1 MNMEELDLEEDVR
14 VVVALETTAIVDV
27 LCLQRN
33 NVLQQI
39 YGLVDART
47 RERVQNLPSLRESVS
62 SVVDYFKNSDQN
74 RCRHFLDTFWGFCEN
89 IPLELEIQILSVAGS
104 STGAL
109 VNNSHLPD
117 LENSPRSRS
126 AKRACLDQVQS
137 YINAVKHFLQKKFE
151 KVTKDIKKKVCLDQ
165 TWLCWK
171 MQKYA
176 RVRDRQAKAQEGEE
190 VSTEHK
196 ESIEALL
203 KKTGRVV
210 MLSGQAGSGKTLL
223 MHYLGHHWA
232 QGSYPSIQL
241 LFLLEF
247 RQLNLVSQPLSLKE
261 LLFRFFLPSE
271 EDHEQSE
278 AVLNYVLSNPEKIC
292 FIFDGYDEFGARFTD
307 PKELDGDVNHYQKL
321 PLADLLSALCSSK
334 ILPGCT
340 VLVTCRPRDAFD
352 LFGSSGYFVAELLG
366 FNQQRVQ
373 EYTEEYFHEKGSE
386 IKERAVSLLMNSHHL
401 LSMSHVPGL
410 CHVCCVCLDHFL
422 SRDMSQ
428 QPIQLPTSL
437 TQIYLQILSA
447 FINRGQGCG
456 SSDNHTTLLEA
467 YRVQINTLGKL
478 AMNGLEK
485 SQIVFPADE
494 LPTEIMNFGANA
506 GILSRVDLTCADG
519 SRRLGC
525 AFTHLTMQE
534 FMAALHLM
542 TSSDITEVKLKE
554 KLNLKSRWTAKTDPK
569 SVFTDSLH
577 LYMCGLAAEACTSN
591 LVLLEGTEN
600 ARTVVQKRQETVLK
614 ILQRFVV
621 SGRQT
626 GPKIIELCRC
636 AHETQNLDL
645 ARAVGSRDRFELRNI
660 RLNPVDIDAL
670 AFVTSSVNQMVYL
683 DFGACSIEPEC
694 LSLLVNC
701 KNLETLIFRSRKY
714 DDKFAVALS
723 GILTQLQ
730 SLKHLEFISAC
741 LTNSGAAKLFKALEC
756 CRQITHLNVSDNHL
770 SDESVKKIAAMIPK
784 LANLTSVKLGKNN
797 ITNSGIFLL
806 IEKMAGLLKI
816 KKIYANAQEKKIDVL
831 FWSSPTNANTE
842 DPNNAGNF
850 KEVILN
856 DLNLRCVN
864 VSNLCK
870 VLKGCSTLT
879 VLNLSSNL
887 LSTNGLKK
895 LLEQLPSFDTLKEIN
910 VSDNAVDMDGV
921 VLLSN
926 YLCNST
932 FYVKHLSE
940 VNASHNG
947 RRKLVLKFSGSES
960 DAQVTSHD
968 CDILPKKFS
977 LTECDI
983 QPTHMKEL
991 CKNLSSCRNPLDLDF
1006 SHGTLMDESIG
1017 ELLRFLSKMV
1027 SLRLLN
1033 LSHVQMS
1040 TDSALLLVQLLSDC
1054 QRTAAVELRPQGKA
1068 FVKFLQATSETATC
1082 KLNQYKLS
1090 SANVTKLCSILK
1102 HCHHLTDLDLSSN
1115 FLQDEGVKTFVQI
1128 LPKLKISNSVSL
1140 NDNNLTENGVLY
1152 LLSLMNTC
1160 ERVAA
1165 VEVSLAKEMQQ
1176 ALIRFDQKNLTGK
1189 FFSLRNCCFDSKH
1202 LSSFVDTLTS
1212 CPKLTL
1218 LLTSCTVQSQDLY
1231 HLLNKLATLSSIQTL
1246 ELRNNSFN
1254 AEAVRHLVT
1263 ELCRDANHRTIRIME
1278 PWIKGEAAVDLV
1290 AGCLESNPHIKEIR
1304 VEKSCLNLSVESLN
1318 SAVVLQENG
1327 NFPQIAVDSISFD
1340 DCEVKGLHLSSLK
1353 STVQKCPSLQEL
1365 QFSQLMMGAD
1375 GAKFLSSVLPLL
1387 DNLKTLSLNSTGD
1400 TEAVV
1405 IALQHTQKHLE
1416 KLSLSN
1422 HVIKDSGAAVLGNA
1436 LQALTRMRS
1445 LSLLQC
1451 LNCTAAGGRDLVR
1464 GLVQCRSLEEIRLE
1478 SLELDE
1484 ESAACFA
1491 HGLQTM
1497 VSLKNISLKNMTSK
1511 DSSGILCVLASLQTL
1526 IELEVLELFELR
1538 MGDRGIEELV
1548 KHIPNLTK
1556 LKTINL
1562 SGNCVSDH
1570 AGEMLVKALA
1580 HCKALQQICLSKN
1593 KLGHSFAAVLG
1604 QVLPSFSELFELD
1617 LSENP
1622 IGSEGC
1628 SSLCTGLVNLKA
1640 LKKLHLTAI
1649 ETSDLVNVAS
1659 CLEHCT
1665 SLEDV
1670 SLAWN
1675 ECENDV
1681 VLKLAQVLPQCSKLK
1696 RLDLESNNI
1705 NTSGAKSLAIC
1716 LQLCPWIEV
1725 IRLWRN
1731 PIQKDDPIFKDERL
1745 NFSST

>member
-1 MNMEELDLEEDVR
+1 MEELDLEEDVR
-14 VVVALETTAIVDV
+14 VVVAQETTAIVDV

-47 RERVQNLPSLRESVS
+47 RERVQNLPSLRDSVS
-62 SVVDYFKNSDQN
+62 GVVDYFKNSDQN

-104 STGAL
+104 SAGAL

-117 LENSPRSRS
+117 LENSPRSRN
-126 AKRACLDQVQS
+126 AKRARLDQVQT

-151 KVTKDIKKKVCLDQ
+151 KVTKDIKKKVCLDR
-165 TWLCWK
+165 TWLFWK

-176 RVRDRQAKAQEGEE
+176 RVRDRQTKAQEREE

-232 QGSYPSIQL
+232 QGSYPSIEL

-366 FNQQRVQ
+366 FSQQRVQ

-428 QPIQLPTSL
+428 QPGIQLPTSL
-437 TQIYLQILSA
+437 TQIYLHILSA

-456 SSDNHTTLLEA
+456 SSDNHITLLEA
-467 YRVQINTLGKL
+467 YRVQINILGKL

-494 LPTEIMNFGANA
+494 LPTDIMNFGANA

-591 LVLLEGTEN
+591 LVLLEGTVN
-600 ARTVVQKRQETVLK
+600 ARTIVLKRQETVLK
-614 ILQRFVV
+614 TLQRFVV

-670 AFVTSSVNQMVYL
+670 VFVTSSANQMIYL
-683 DFGACSIEPEC
+683 DFGACSIETEC

-714 DDKFAVALS
+714 DDEFAVALS

-730 SLKHLEFISAC
+730 SLRHLEFISAG
-741 LTNSGAAKLFKALEC
+741 LTKIGADKLFEALEC
-756 CRQITHLNVSDNHL
+756 CSQITHLNVSDNHL
-770 SDESVKKIAAMIPK
+770 LDESVRRITEMIPK
-784 LANLTSVKLGKNN
+784 LANLTSIKLGKNN
-797 ITNSGIFLL
+797 ITNNGIFLL
-806 IEKMAGLLKI
+806 IEKMAGLLKM
-816 KKIYANAQEKKIDVL
+816 KKIYANPQEKKIDVL
-831 FWSSPTNANTE
+831 FWPSPTNANTE
-842 DPNNAGNF
+842 DPKNAGNS

-856 DLNLRCVN
+856 CLNLKCVN

-870 VLKGCSTLT
+870 ILRGCSSLT

-887 LSTNGLKK
+887 LSNNGLKK
-895 LLEQLPSFDTLKEIN
+895 LLGQLPSFDTLQEIN
-910 VSDNAVDMDGV
+910 VSDNEVDMDGV

-926 YLCNST
+926 HFC
-932 FYVKHLSE
+932 KHLSE

-947 RRKLVLKFSGSES
+947 KRKLVLKVSCCGSVALNHQPS
-960 DAQVTSHD
+960 RG
-968 CDILPKKFS
+968 CDTLPKKFS

-983 QPTHMKEL
+983 QPTDMNRL
-991 CKNLSSCRNPLDLDF
+991 CKNLSRCQSQLHLDF
-1006 SHGTLMDESIG
+1006 SHGTLKDESIG
-1017 ELLRFLSKMV
+1017 TLLQFLPEMK

-1040 TDSALLLVQLLSDC
+1040 TDSALLLVRLLSDC
-1054 QRTAAVELRPQGKA
+1054 QRTAAVELRPQGMA
-1068 FVKFLQATSETATC
+1068 FVKFLQATSEAATC

-1090 SANVTKLCSILK
+1090 SVNVTKLCSILE

-1115 FLQDEGVKTFVQI
+1115 FLQDEGVKTFVQF
-1128 LPKLKISNSVSL
+1128 LPKLKIFNSVSL
-1140 NDNNLTENGVLY
+1140 NDNSLTEDGVLY

-1176 ALIRFDQKNLTGK
+1176 ALIHFDQKNLTGK
-1189 FFSLRNCCFDSKH
+1189 LFSLRHCCFDSKH
-1202 LSSFVDTLTS
+1202 LSSLVDTLTS

-1218 LLTSCTVQSQDLY
+1218 RLTSCTVQSQNVY
-1231 HLLNKLATLSSIQTL
+1231 ILLNSLATLNSIQTL

-1290 AGCLESNPHIKEIR
+1290 AVCLESNPHIKEIR

-1318 SAVVLQENG
+1318 SATVPQENG
-1327 NFPQIAVDSISFD
+1327 NSPLIAVDSISFD

-1353 STVQKCPSLQEL
+1353 STVQKCPFLQEL

-1405 IALQHTQKHLE
+1405 VALQHTQKQLE

-1422 HVIKDSGAAVLGNA
+1422 HVITDSGAAVLGNT

-1491 HGLQTM
+1491 HGLQSM
-1497 VSLKNISLKNMTSK
+1497 VSLKTVSLKNMTSQG
-1511 DSSGILCVLASLQTL
+1511 SSQILHVLASLHTL

-1548 KHIPNLTK
+1548 KHIPKLTK

-1570 AGEMLVKALA
+1570 AGEVLVKALS
-1580 HCKALQQICLSKN
+1580 HCIAMQQICLSKN
-1593 KLGHSFAAVLG
+1593 NLGQSFAAVLG
-1604 QVLPSFSELFELD
+1604 QVLPSFSELSELD

-1649 ETSDLVNVAS
+1649 GTSDLVNVAS

-1675 ECENDV
+1675 NCENEV

-1696 RLDLESNNI
+1696 RLDLECNNI

-1725 IRLWRN
+1725 I
-1731 PIQKDDPIFKDERL
+1731 
-1745 NFSST
+1745 